1 MPLKTGPGVGQG
13 SPLRGDLHHTT
24 LLSFGVGE
32 GSGLGAKDVVA
43 L

>member
-1 MPLKTGPGVGQG
+1 MPLKTGPRLGKG
-13 SPLRGDLHHTT
+13 SPLWGDLHHTT

-32 GSGLGAKDVVA
+32 ASEPGAKDVVE